1 MPELWD
7 ALHNTYNS
15 AADHPCDLSV
25 LDELQDLP
33 VREWASF
40 SALELMEALAACSSL
55 SSPGPDHVTWVH
67 LKKIVAEP
75 QCLNVFIKLA
85 NACLTVGCWPKHFK
99 ESISVIIP
107 KPGKPSYSAPKAF
120 RPIALLNTLG
130 KLIEKM
136 LSNRIQHDMIAY
148 DIVDPNQFG
157 GIRQRSTKDA
167 GLYLTHLVR
176 TGWARGLKT
185 SVIAFDI
192 AQFFPSINHDALM
205 AILRKQG
212 FPPLVVN
219 FFASYLVGRSTSY
232 TWNTFVSQTHGNI
245 SR

>member
-1 MPELWD
+1 MPCRAMAYLEQVQL
-7 ALHNTYNS
+7 
-15 AADHPCDLSV
+15 CGGLS
-25 LDELQDLP
+25 LQSVSSRRTP
-33 VREWASF
+33 RHAGPGVGVF

-55 SSPGPDHVTWVH
+55 LSPGPDHVTWVH

-85 NACLTVGCWPKHFK
+85 NACLTVGHWPKHLK
-99 ESISVIIP
+99 ESVSVIIP
-107 KPGKPSYSAPKAF
+107 KPRKPSYSAPKAF

-185 SVIAFDI
+185 SVTVRNRD
-192 AQFFPSINHDALM
+192 PDSV
-205 AILRKQG
+205 K
-212 FPPLVVN
+212 V
-219 FFASYLVGRSTSY
+219 FAKYLPHRDNGHKIY
-232 TWNTFVSQTHGNI
+232 MYI
-245 SR
+245 D

>member
-1 MPELWD
+1 M
-7 ALHNTYNS
+7 
-15 AADHPCDLSV
+15 
-25 LDELQDLP
+25 
-33 VREWASF
+33 
-40 SALELMEALAACSSL
+40 
-55 SSPGPDHVTWVH
+55 
-67 LKKIVAEP
+67 
-75 QCLNVFIKLA
+75 
-85 NACLTVGCWPKHFK
+85 
-99 ESISVIIP
+99 IP
-107 KPGKPSYSAPKAF
+107 KPSKPSYSAPKAF

-148 DIVDPNQFG
+148 DIVNPNQFG
-157 GIRQRSTKDA
+157 GICQRSTEDA
-167 GLYLTHLVR
+167 GLYLTHLIH

-232 TWNTFVSQTHGNI
+232 TWNTVVSDLRLADVRVGQGSLPCLLYSLLYS
-245 SR
+245 SRPL